1 MDDIKA
7 HKKKKTNNNYKQQQ
21 QKLQDEYLFIYS
33 GYGIHDYL
41 WPFR

>member
-1 MDDIKA
+1 MTLKLT
-7 HKKKKTNNNYKQQQ
+7 KKKNYKQQQ

-33 GYGIHDYL
+33 GNGIHDYL